1 MIDKIKFLLTSLRF
15 WQITLGSAS
24 AYTSYVVASGFSWV
38 SLLNAI
44 TIWLGVVAGTG
55 TIDGIAE
62 RLSGNKK

>member
-44 TIWLGVVAGTG
+44 TIWLGVVAGVG
-55 TIDGIAE
+55 TVDSFATKFGI
-62 RLSGNKK
+62 KK